1 MNKSESGK
9 LGQLV
14 SAKTQKEKYEQRIKK
29 YLENPNK
36 CSNQSCNNILS
47 YAKRTNDFCGHSC
60 FAIINN
66 RKRVR
71 NVKVPRRINCMHCNN
86 FLNKGANKFCSSN
99 CDKEYKWKLR
109 KDMIE
114 NGEVKNHTILK
125 RYLVEKFGHQCS
137 ICGIKE
143 WMNKFLVMI
152 LDHIDGNSENSNIT
166 NLRLLCS
173 NCDSQ
178 SSTYK
183 ARNKGNG
190 RHTRRQRYLENKS
203 Y

>member
-66 RKRVR
+66 
-71 NVKVPRRINCMHCNN
+71 
-86 FLNKGANKFCSSN
+86 
-99 CDKEYKWKLR
+99 KL
-109 KDMIE
+109 
-114 NGEVKNHTILK
+114 
-125 RYLVEKFGHQCS
+125 
-137 ICGIKE
+137 
-143 WMNKFLVMI
+143 
-152 LDHIDGNSENSNIT
+152 
-166 NLRLLCS
+166 
-173 NCDSQ
+173 
-178 SSTYK
+178 
-183 ARNKGNG
+183 
-190 RHTRRQRYLENKS
+190 
-203 Y
+203 